1 MVTAN
6 TPPRPSNGHGGPA
19 DSPRAGRSQRG
30 SQDEV
35 RVNGVGGAT
44 LGEASPA
51 QLEQLRQEIVSE
63 MRREI
68 GQMKAEIIS
77 GESGRDYSVRFIF
90 THM

>member
-1 MVTAN
+1 M
-6 TPPRPSNGHGGPA
+6 
-19 DSPRAGRSQRG
+19 
-30 SQDEV
+30 
-35 RVNGVGGAT
+35 NGVGGAT

-77 GESGRDYSVRFIF
+77 GESGRDFTVRFVF